1 MAAANKPS
9 ELNARAQNGFAKSSL
24 YDQHRP
30 AYSATVVQYLLEQ
43 LRVADKKHATIV
55 DLAAGTG
62 KFTEA
67 LAARHEDFRIIAV
80 EPHEQMRQVLE
91 SKKLKGVTVVDGISD
106 NMPILQ
112 DGSVDAVTVAQS
124 FHWFANMESLRE
136 IHRVL
141 QPHGALG
148 LIWNA
153 EIYNSPKDQQAP
165 SAWEGKLRDLNW
177 AVAEETGDKEPRFRH
192 MEWKKIFDDQVKKTP
207 LSLLVAS
214 DDQLFSLPIAE
225 HTEPFE
231 VTLTADRAWERF
243 ATLGHIAVLEG
254 DLLEKTKKT
263 FMDITNAPDVE
274 KDAEGNVTLHGA
286 AHAFWTT
293 KIPAEGRESLT
304 GVSRPEH
311 DRTAE

>member
-1 MAAANKPS
+1 
-9 ELNARAQNGFAKSSL
+9 
-24 YDQHRP
+24 
-30 AYSATVVQYLLEQ
+30 
-43 LRVADKKHATIV
+43 
-55 DLAAGTG
+55 
-62 KFTEA
+62 
-67 LAARHEDFRIIAV
+67 
-80 EPHEQMRQVLE
+80 
-91 SKKLKGVTVVDGISD
+91 
-106 NMPILQ
+106 
-112 DGSVDAVTVAQS
+112 
-124 FHWFANMESLRE
+124 MESLRE
-136 IHRVL
+136 INRVL

-153 EIYNSPKDQQAP
+153 EVYNSPKDQQAP

-177 AVAEETGDKEPRFRH
+177 AVAEETGDQEPRFRH

-231 VTLTADRAWERF
+231 VTLTAERAWERF

-263 FMDITNAPDVE
+263 FMDIINVPDVE
-274 KDAEGNVTLHGA
+274 KDTEGNVTLHGA